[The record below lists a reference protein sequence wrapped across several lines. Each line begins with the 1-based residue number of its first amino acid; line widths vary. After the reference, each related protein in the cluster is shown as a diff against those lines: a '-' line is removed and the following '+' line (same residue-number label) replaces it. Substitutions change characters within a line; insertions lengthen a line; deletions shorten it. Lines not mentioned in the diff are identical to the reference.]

1 MPLQDTLYYRIVDGR
16 LEAVDEQQLAAPG
29 PRVCYIDL
37 ADAERLSAA
46 LGFNAKRLT
55 DYAAEEPR
63 FRNSIDVYDDL
74 SVGLMNIINVADV
87 EGPMDRIGFL
97 ITKDAFVLIKIVDL
111 DDSVR
116 DMFLQNVSRFQNSA
130 TMEKFIYGILERLL
144 VGSRRM
150 LEDMERDIMAIEQR
164 LADDNADRALNRV
177 IYAYRKRLSTARNYY
192 EQLIDIGE
200 ELMENENDLF
210 SEQGLWY
217 FRVFVG
223 KAERISG
230 SIQLMSENVVHL
242 RESLEAV
249 VNYNLNRIMKVFTVV
264 TSIFLPL
271 TLIVGWYG
279 MNFKMMPEL
288 EWEFGYFFVIG
299 LSVLVVVANIV
310 YFRKKKLM

>member
-1 MPLQDTLYYRIVDGR
+1 MSKPDALYYRITDGKIETVA
-16 LEAVDEQQLAAPG
+16 EAALAAPG
-29 PRVCYIDL
+29 PRLCYIGL
-37 ADAERLSAA
+37 EDAERLGAV
-46 LGFNAKRLT
+46 LGFNAQRLT
-55 DYAAEEPR
+55 DYAAQEPR
-63 FRNSIDVYDDL
+63 LRNSIDVYDDL
-74 SVGLMNIINVADV
+74 SAGLISIINVADI
-87 EGPMDRIGFL
+87 EGPMDRIGFV
-97 ITKDAFVLIKIVDL
+97 ITKESFVMIKIEDL

-116 DMFLQNVSRFQNSA
+116 EMFLQNVARFQNSA

-144 VGSRRM
+144 SGSRRM
-150 LEDMERDIMAIEQR
+150 LEDMERDIMDIEQR
-164 LADDNADRALNRV
+164 LTDDTADRTLNRV

-217 FRVFVG
+217 FRIFVG

-230 SIQLMSENVVHL
+230 SIQQMIENTVHL

-249 VNYNLNRIMKVFTVV
+249 INYNINSIMKVFTVV

-288 EWEFGYFFVIG
+288 EWEFGYLFVIG
-299 LSVLVVVANIV
+299 LSVLVVIANIV
-310 YFRKKKLM
+310 FFRKKKLM